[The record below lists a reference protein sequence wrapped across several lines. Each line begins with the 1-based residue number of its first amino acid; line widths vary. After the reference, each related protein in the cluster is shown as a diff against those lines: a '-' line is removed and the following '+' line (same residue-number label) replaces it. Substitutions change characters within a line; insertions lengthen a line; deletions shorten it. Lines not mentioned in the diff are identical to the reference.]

1 MVIVLYFPFK
11 INYQSLWPFW
21 IQAFSAK
28 IKGLLKWIQKIL
40 TRIFQEFKKQ
50 QEENKMAQKELELKK
65 IKVEQEKGTFQAK
78 YLDHF

>member
-1 MVIVLYFPFK
+1 MNWSIFAKNLGSAEMNKTFIVL
-11 INYQSLWPFW
+11 QT
-21 IQAFSAK
+21 
-28 IKGLLKWIQKIL
+28 IL

-65 IKVEQEKGTFQAK
+65 IKVEQEKGPFQAK